1 MSKAKRFL
9 AGFAQSLAAMNR
21 EDELARRDEER
32 FRARAEFQ
40 MQLARKYER
49 STRIEED
56 ENGKPVIAVYDG
68 EGELISK
75 RQATPAEAREYGVGK
90 RKAEVE
96 LEDMSPD
103 RRAQLERERQEDR
116 ALDREYKRGSLAA
129 MGASRRAADRSSY
142 EYAAT
147 QAADKF
153 SKAFLMSQIGK
164 EPDAGVAPE
173 AWQSWAQR
181 KSETELEL
189 LAAANEV
196 ANELQT
202 TDPSKVYTKLAE
214 LFGTGRTPP
223 TSPSG
228 PQQMP
233 YAPMLEKYR
242 PKKP

>member
-21 EDELARRDEER
+21 EDELARKDEER

-40 MQLARKYER
+40 LQLARKYER
-49 STRIEED
+49 TTRIEED
-56 ENGKPVIAVYDG
+56 SNGNPIIAIYDG

-75 RQATPAEAREYGVGK
+75 RPATPAEAREYGVGK

-96 LEDMSPD
+96 LEDMSPE

-116 ALDREYKRGSLAA
+116 ALDRTAKRTSIAA

-153 SKAFLMSQIGK
+153 SKAFLMAQIGK
-164 EPDAGVAPE
+164 EPDAEREPE
-173 AWQSWAQR
+173 AWQAWAQR

-202 TDPSKVYTKLAE
+202 TDPSKVYTRLAE
-214 LFGTGRTPP
+214 LFGSGSKTGEPAAQP
-223 TSPSG
+223 N
-228 PQQMP
+228 QLMP

-242 PKKP
+242 PK